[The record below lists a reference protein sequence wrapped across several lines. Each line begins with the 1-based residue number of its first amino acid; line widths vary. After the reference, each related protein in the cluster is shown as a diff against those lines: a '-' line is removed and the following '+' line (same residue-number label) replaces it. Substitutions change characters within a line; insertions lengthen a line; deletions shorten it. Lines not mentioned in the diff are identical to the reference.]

1 MTTRDLEVAA
11 RRSFAAVVAA
21 IALALA
27 ACGAPAANR
36 PVPEASAPASA
47 PARLPSAGERMALRD
62 EALAAYDAQDFKTCA
77 ARYEQLATASPWAP
91 DRARA
96 QRRSAKC
103 AARIGDRAGAL
114 RALSAAV
121 SSGLRDR
128 DLATDA
134 DLVSLHDDAAWPG
147 VLAGVE
153 RNDGAWRAT
162 INAEL
167 LAIFDA
173 DQADRQ
179 QGNSATIDWS
189 VVEPRDRE
197 RARQVLALVEAG
209 QARTADDYF
218 HAAMVFQHGSTA
230 DEVERAHQYAL
241 RAVELEPAHSKARWL
256 AAAAEDRV
264 RMYRDEPQRWGTQ
277 FRREGD
283 RWVVY
288 RVDPATTDAERAEW
302 CVPSLAATQRMVDEM
317 NSAAKK

>member
-1 MTTRDLEVAA
+1 VL
-11 RRSFAAVVAA
+11 RRSSSNLGA
-21 IALALA
+21 IALTLALA
-27 ACGAPAANR
+27 ACGAPAVSR
-36 PVPEASAPASA
+36 PVPEASAPAPAPA
-47 PARLPSAGERMALRD
+47 PARQPSAVERMALRE
-62 EALAAYDAQDFKTCA
+62 EALAAYDAHDFKTCA
-77 ARYEQLATASPWAP
+77 ARFEQLATASPWAP

-96 QRRSAKC
+96 QRRSAAC
-103 AARIGDRAGAL
+103 AALVGDRAGAL

-121 SSGLRDR
+121 ASGLRER

-134 DLVSLHDDAAWPG
+134 DLASLRDDAAWPG
-147 VLAGVE
+147 VLAGVD

-173 DQADRQ
+173 DQADRKN
-179 QGNSATIDWS
+179 GNSATIDWS
-189 VVEPRDRE
+189 VVAPRDRE
-197 RARQVLALVEAG
+197 RARRVLALIEAG

-218 HAAMVFQHGSTA
+218 HAAMVFQHGGTV
-230 DEVERAHQYAL
+230 DEVERAHRYAL

-264 RMYRDEPQRWGTQ
+264 RMYRDQPQRWGTQ

-283 RWVVY
+283 RLVVY

-302 CVPSLAATQRMVDEM
+302 GVPSLAATQRMVDEM
-317 NSAAKK
+317 NGAAAK